1 MEFGTVVRVKMQDL
15 ATEEFITRD
24 IDVSNITVANPNA
37 TLDNEHHI
45 LGTKEQQEKGLLN
58 WIRYRGNEQHDTWL
72 DLIEWAILTPAQQ

>member
-15 ATEEFITRD
+15 ATGGFITRD

-37 TLDNEHHI
+37 ALDNEHHV